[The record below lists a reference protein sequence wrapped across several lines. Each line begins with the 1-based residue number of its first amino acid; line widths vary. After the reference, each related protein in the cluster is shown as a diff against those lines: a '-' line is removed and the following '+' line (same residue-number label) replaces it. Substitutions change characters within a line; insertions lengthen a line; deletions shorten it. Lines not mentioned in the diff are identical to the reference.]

1 MNRPIYSAFLAIA
14 LFAGVLPVSART
26 SPWTDMSS
34 PYGGY
39 SPDSPEGNRS
49 FWDYQTRRGG
59 Q

>member
-1 MNRPIYSAFLAIA
+1 
-14 LFAGVLPVSART
+14 
-26 SPWTDMSS
+26 MSS

-39 SPDSPEGNRS
+39 SPDSPEGNRA